1 MKYLVNAL
9 LLTLVSTAQANVV
22 GVDTQNFNP
31 TTSGLD
37 FVTVQSSE
45 TLSPGVIN
53 FGLFFN
59 YAINTLPSYTNTTTQ
74 SRTQARDKLL
84 SSDINVGVGL
94 LPRWDVGI
102 SFPAVLSQQVEDNVF
117 KGVFEKTGLTDI
129 RINTKVQT
137 TGDKEGG
144 TALIATLELPQVENN
159 PFGGTGSNPTVNLE
173 FAADTTYKKMAM
185 GLNLG
190 YRIRQPGNAIPNIP
204 VEPID
209 DMYIASI
216 AGSYLFESID
226 TKLISEIY
234 GSQPVKKSA
243 TLTDRESTTAEWLV
257 GFKHDWTSSLALHGG
272 VATELLQGSFT
283 PDWRIYA
290 GLNWAVGPVWGQQ
303 ASEERMSVPVPVANK
318 RSDEDML
325 NGPSSATTMTDVATV
340 KSADGAYLD
349 ARNPENK
356 ELFVVLNIN
365 FATDSSKIPLEFR
378 QYLEKFTNYLKKPPA
393 YKRIVI
399 SGHTDS
405 VGDDNYNLGL
415 SRRRAL
421 TVKRAFVEVFGLD
434 ESKIQVEGFGETRP
448 VADNGNYQGRAQNR
462 RVEFYIER

>member
-1 MKYLVNAL
+1 MKYLVTAFL
-9 LLTLVSTAQANVV
+9 LSLVPAARANVV

-45 TLSPGVIN
+45 TLSPGVVN

-59 YAINTLPSYTNTTTQ
+59 YAINTLPSYTDTTNQ

-129 RINTKVQT
+129 RINTKVQMS
-137 TGDKEGG
+137 GDKSGG

-159 PFGGTGSNPTVNLE
+159 PFGGSGSNPTLNLE
-173 FAADTTYKKMAM
+173 FAADTTYNKVAL

-190 YRIRQPGNAIPNIP
+190 YRIRQPGDPIPQVPIEP
-204 VEPID
+204 VD
-209 DMYIASI
+209 DMYIASV

-234 GSQPVKKSA
+234 ASQPVKKTA
-243 TLTDRESTTAEWLV
+243 TQSDRDLTTAEWLV

-272 VATELLQGSFT
+272 VGTELLHGSFT

-290 GLNWAVGPVWGQQ
+290 GLNWAVGPMWGQQ
-303 ASEERMSVPVPVANK
+303 AGEERKSVPVPVANR
-318 RSDEDML
+318 RSDEDVL
-325 NGPSSATTMTDVATV
+325 SGPSSATTMTDVAAVHT
-340 KSADGAYLD
+340 DGSDLAG
-349 ARNPENK
+349 RSPENR

-365 FATDSSKIPLEFR
+365 FATDSAKIPLEFR
-378 QYLEKFTNYLKKPPA
+378 QYMEKFTNYLKKPPM

-405 VGDDNYNLGL
+405 VGSDDYNLRL
-415 SRRRAL
+415 SRQRAI

-434 ESKIQVEGFGETRP
+434 ESKIQVEGFGESRP

>member
-1 MKYLVNAL
+1 MKYLVSAL
-9 LLTLVSTAQANVV
+9 LVTLATSAHANVV

-45 TLSPGVIN
+45 TLSPGVVN

-59 YAINTLPSYTNTTTQ
+59 YAINTLPNYTDTTTQ
-74 SRTQARDKLL
+74 SRSQARDKLL
-84 SSDINVGVGL
+84 SSDVNVGVGL

-102 SFPAVLSQQVEDNVF
+102 SFPAVLSQQVEDNIF
-117 KGVFEKTGLTDI
+117 KGVFEKTGLTDV
-129 RINTKVQT
+129 RINTKVQMS
-137 TGDKEGG
+137 GDKSGG

-159 PFGGTGSNPTVNLE
+159 PFGGTGNNPTLNLE
-173 FAADTTYKKMAM
+173 FAADTTYNKVAM

-190 YRIRQPGNAIPNIP
+190 YRIRQPGDPIPQVPIDP
-204 VEPID
+204 VD

-234 GSQPVKKSA
+234 ASQPVKKTTTQS
-243 TLTDRESTTAEWLV
+243 DRDLTTAEWLV
-257 GFKHDWTSSLALHGG
+257 GFKHDVTTSLALHGG
-272 VATELLQGSFT
+272 LGTELLHGSFT
-283 PDWRIYA
+283 PDWRVYA

-303 ASEERMSVPVPVANK
+303 STEQRMSVPVPVANQ
-318 RSDEDML
+318 RSDEDVL
-325 NGPSSATTMTDVATV
+325 NGPSSATTMTDVAAV
-340 KSADGAYLD
+340 KTDGADLEG
-349 ARNPENK
+349 RNPENK

-365 FATDSSKIPLEFR
+365 FATDSAKIPLEFR
-378 QYLEKFTNYLKKPPA
+378 QYLEKFANYLKKPPA

-405 VGDDNYNLGL
+405 VGGDDYNLRL
-415 SRRRAL
+415 SRERAI

-434 ESKIQVEGFGETRP
+434 ADRIQVEGFGETRP